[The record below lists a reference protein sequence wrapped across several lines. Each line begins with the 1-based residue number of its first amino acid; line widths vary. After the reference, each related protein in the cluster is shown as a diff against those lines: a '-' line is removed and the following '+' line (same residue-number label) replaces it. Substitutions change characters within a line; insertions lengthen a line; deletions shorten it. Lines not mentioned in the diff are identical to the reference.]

1 MDKQTNIEELKEK
14 VKKFCE
20 EREWDVYHN
29 AKDLSIGIITE
40 ASELLEQFRFKSEK
54 EIEEM
59 FKHPEKKQK
68 ITEEMADVLFFLL
81 RMSQRYDIQLS
92 KELDRK
98 MVKNEKNYPIGKSK
112 GSNKKYN
119 EF

>member
-1 MDKQTNIEELKEK
+1 MDSDTNIEDLKEK

-68 ITEEMADVLFFLL
+68 ITEEMADVLYFLL
-81 RMSQRYDIQLS
+81 RLSQKYDIDLS
-92 KELDRK
+92 KELDTK
-98 MVKNEKNYPIGKSK
+98 MVKNEKKYPIEKAR
-112 GSNKKYN
+112 GSNKKYT